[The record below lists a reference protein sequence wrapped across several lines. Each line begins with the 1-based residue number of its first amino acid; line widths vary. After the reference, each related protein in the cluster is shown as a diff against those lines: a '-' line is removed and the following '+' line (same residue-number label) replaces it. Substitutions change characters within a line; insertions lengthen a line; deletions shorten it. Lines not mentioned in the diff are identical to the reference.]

1 MKYLLFGSALI
12 SAAIILR
19 VMKFLNPR
27 RDNDRRR

>member
-19 VMKFLNPR
+19 VIKFLKPR
-27 RDNDRRR
+27 NDRNV